1 MFDDLT
7 KAGLRIAT
15 PPTTCSRVLADLVRQ
30 APTGHFTLG
39 WVLSK
44 LHQRSF
50 GVVLLFLGV
59 LATAPIGSS
68 LPGIA
73 LAVVAIQMMVG
84 FSEPVIPRFV
94 TERKFPTPHFVRF
107 GLRAVPIL
115 RQFEKIV
122 YPRWPFAFHLAKDL
136 TAIVVLLP
144 KRRIAYHTH
153 PFQQHPSCGSD
164 RSHRPRLYPGGRVA
178 SKLLGCVRVRRG
190 RNRVRSSLGGNRRYH
205 RVAV

>member
-7 KAGLRIAT
+7 KAGLRIT
-15 PPTTCSRVLADLVRQ
+15 KPPTNCSRVLADLVRQ
-30 APTGHFTLG
+30 TPRGHFTLG

-73 LAVVAIQMMVG
+73 LAVVAIQMMAG

-94 TERKFPTPHFVRF
+94 AERKFPTPHFVRF

-122 YPRWPFAFHLAKDL
+122 YPRWPVAFHLAKDL
-136 TAIVVLLP
+136 IAIVVLLLSAALLVTP
-144 KRRIAYHTH
+144 VPFSNIPPAVLIILIALAYV
-153 PFQQHPSCGSD
+153 QADG
-164 RSHRPRLYPGGRVA
+164 
-178 SKLLGCVRVRRG
+178 LLLSFSVVFGFITAG
-190 RNRVRSSLGGNRRYH
+190 IAFA
-205 RVAV
+205 AVWEAIVGTIP